1 MKENRFNILDCTLRD
16 GGYYNN
22 WDFEENLVNE
32 YLQAMD
38 SLQIDYVEIGFRT
51 LKNDNFRGAFA
62 FSTDKYLNNLDI
74 PTGLKNK
81 LGVMINGSE
90 ISNPDIQIDSLEK
103 LFQPKSKSPI
113 SLVRIA
119 CHTHEFNN
127 CLPVASWLKKNG
139 YLVGFNLMQ
148 ISDCSKEEISRF
160 AKIANSHPI
169 DVLYFADSMG
179 SLDQKKLN
187 EIIKAFRS
195 GWNGALGIHTH
206 DNMGQALANVQRSID
221 SGITWIDSTITGM
234 GRGPGNAQTE
244 YLILS
249 QAERFKSQRS
259 FIKLF
264 KLIQKF
270 FKPMQNH
277 YGWGINPFYFLA
289 GQYGIHP
296 TYIQEMLQDDR
307 YKEEDILAAIDY
319 LKIKGGKKFNLS
331 NLELARQFYSEKPE
345 GSWQPEDTLIDK
357 SVLILGS
364 GPGVKKYKN
373 AIENFIE
380 ENHPYVIA
388 LNTQSNVRQELIN
401 ARAACHP
408 MRLLV
413 DLHEF
418 IKLPQPLITPFS
430 MLPSNL
436 KEELANKEIL
446 NFGVKINNQSF
457 AFHKNY
463 CEIPVLLVMAY
474 TIAISNSGKA
484 REILLAG
491 FDGYNYEDPRRKEID
506 QILEDY
512 KNTKNS
518 IPVQSITPTQYRIPV
533 KSIYSNY
540 V

>member
-206 DNMGQALANVQRSID
+206 DNMGQALANEQR
-221 SGITWIDSTITGM
+221 
-234 GRGPGNAQTE
+234 
-244 YLILS
+244 
-249 QAERFKSQRS
+249 
-259 FIKLF
+259 
-264 KLIQKF
+264 
-270 FKPMQNH
+270 
-277 YGWGINPFYFLA
+277 
-289 GQYGIHP
+289 
-296 TYIQEMLQDDR
+296 
-307 YKEEDILAAIDY
+307 
-319 LKIKGGKKFNLS
+319 
-331 NLELARQFYSEKPE
+331 
-345 GSWQPEDTLIDK
+345 
-357 SVLILGS
+357 
-364 GPGVKKYKN
+364 
-373 AIENFIE
+373 
-380 ENHPYVIA
+380 
-388 LNTQSNVRQELIN
+388 
-401 ARAACHP
+401 
-408 MRLLV
+408 
-413 DLHEF
+413 
-418 IKLPQPLITPFS
+418 
-430 MLPSNL
+430 
-436 KEELANKEIL
+436 
-446 NFGVKINNQSF
+446 
-457 AFHKNY
+457 
-463 CEIPVLLVMAY
+463 
-474 TIAISNSGKA
+474 
-484 REILLAG
+484 
-491 FDGYNYEDPRRKEID
+491 
-506 QILEDY
+506 
-512 KNTKNS
+512 
-518 IPVQSITPTQYRIPV
+518 
-533 KSIYSNY
+533 
-540 V
+540 